1 MLYALDPLDL
11 DGEDLPA
18 PSLGDRKK
26 RLTRLLGCTFPML
39 QSSASTCFQRR
50 LSGRLALDPR
60 RCLAASNILLH
71 CSASRRNAVSRGF
84 ILGVRD
90 GWRGGSPSGAS
101 SNIDDW
107 IMHFGERF
115 DRTRAKTETATQKYR
130 FVPSSRRRGQVHH
143 GCDAHSLIQFLHC
156 RQRPD

>member
-26 RLTRLLGCTFPML
+26 RLTRLLGCTFQML

-60 RCLAASNILLH
+60 RCLAASNILPY
-71 CSASRRNAVSRGF
+71 CSASRRNAVSRRVHSRCSG
-84 ILGVRD
+84 RME
-90 GWRGGSPSGAS
+90 GWLAFRC
-101 SNIDDW
+101 I
-107 IMHFGERF
+107 E
-115 DRTRAKTETATQKYR
+115 QYR
-130 FVPSSRRRGQVHH
+130 
-143 GCDAHSLIQFLHC
+143 
-156 RQRPD
+156 